1 MKVVTLYQTN
11 EQAAKATQLRLG
23 RIVTMEQKG
32 KLNDLSDESIIE
44 LLTSRDEHQTYLDNR
59 LREELDRRKDREA

>member
-1 MKVVTLYQTN
+1 
-11 EQAAKATQLRLG
+11 
-23 RIVTMEQKG
+23 MEQKG